1 MTGFTG
7 GSENGSRENRAAR
20 ALAAAEA
27 LKRGEVVLLYDFDD
41 RERETDLVIAAE
53 FVTPKHVWQLRRD
66 AGGLVC
72 VAIDPVACSNLG
84 LPYIADVLKFASAS
98 ATGDEGWTGRENMS
112 IGGGE
117 RGGFGAIESLC
128 EREGDIPYDS
138 KSSFSIWVNHR
149 DTFTGITD
157 IDRAL
162 TIKRLAEVARSAMN
176 GGSVDFGS
184 EFRSPGHVPLLRAAP
199 SLLAERRGQ
208 TELSIVL
215 ARAAK
220 VAPAVVVC
228 EMLDGKTGRALSKEG
243 AMRYADDRNLAFVE
257 GEDVLG
263 LCEDIEELI

>member
-1 MTGFTG
+1 MTRTKRG
-7 GSENGSRENRAAR
+7 GESEAREKRTVR
-20 ALAAAEA
+20 ALMAAEA

-53 FVTPKHVWQLRRD
+53 FVTPKDVWQLRRD

-84 LPYIADVLKFASAS
+84 LLYIADVLKFAAGSAKND
-98 ATGDEGWTGRENMS
+98 TKN
-112 IGGGE
+112 GE
-117 RGGFGAIESLC
+117 GFGTIESLC

-138 KSSFSIWVNHR
+138 KSSFSLWVNHR
-149 DTFTGITD
+149 ETFTGITD
-157 IDRAL
+157 LDWAL
-162 TIKRLAEVARSAMN
+162 TINRLADVARRAMN
-176 GGSVDFGS
+176 DGRINFGA

-199 SLLAERRGQ
+199 NLLAERRGQ

-220 VAPAVVVC
+220 IAPAAVVC
-228 EMLDGKTGRALSKEG
+228 EMLDGETGLALSKEV
-243 AMRYADDRNLAFVE
+243 AMKYAEDRGLAFVE

-263 LCEDIEELI
+263 LYGEMEG